1 MVRRAE
7 EPPSDGRCGEDDDEE
22 VVRFDSHRVEAS
34 AGVDVAEAEVEVELD
49 HAAAVQRVTS
59 LPRSAGS
66 TEQPAVGSRAAPAES
81 ETADRVDRSC
91 IMG

>member
-1 MVRRAE
+1 MAGVARMTI
-7 EPPSDGRCGEDDDEE
+7 EE